1 MPTQKQINEFAT
13 DIVDGWDLDTT
24 IAFAI
29 EVKEDQLQCMAEG
42 EFIEEWEIFYDKK
55 FVEE

>member
-1 MPTQKQINEFAT
+1 MPSQKQINEFAT
-13 DIVDGWDLDTT
+13 DIVDSWDLETT

-42 EFIEEWEIFYDKK
+42 EFIEEWETFYDEK
-55 FVEE
+55 FKEE